1 MGKEGRKENTS
12 VSSLT
17 CKLNYL
23 KHFVNDCGHISSN
36 RTKSEPSWMPKN
48 LSVSTSVVFTFLSLK
63 QQ

>member
-36 RTKSEPSWMPKN
+36 RTKSEPSWMP
-48 LSVSTSVVFTFLSLK
+48 VSYTHLTLPTMAVV
-63 QQ
+63 